1 MSDFTDLVDL
11 AAERLGASAVATND
25 DFFAS
30 KDNLLKASAPIFIE
44 GKYTDRGKWMDG
56 WESRRRRTPGHDWC
70 IVRLGLPGMVRG
82 VVVDTA
88 FFRGNFPES
97 CSLEACSVS
106 GHPDADQL
114 TSPATVWTEILPK
127 SCLEGDTQNRF
138 VIDAPQRFTHLRL
151 NIHPDGGVARLR
163 AYGDVVPEI
172 RWLGRP
178 GAEVD
183 LASVENG
190 ALVIAC
196 NDMFFGSRHNL
207 IMPGRG
213 VNMGDGW
220 ETKRSRGKGPDWV
233 LLALAAEGTIERIEV
248 DTLHFKGNAPESC
261 AVSVIHA
268 PGATVADLMRKDAEW
283 TEVLAR
289 TKLEPHTRHY
299 FDADVRVHP
308 AATHVRFRIW
318 PDGGVSRLRLLGTVT
333 REGREAFGV
342 RRLNL
347 LAPADAERDFR
358 SCCGSAAWAQR
369 MAMGRPF
376 ENLAEMRIAN
386 AEVWAKL
393 TPEDWQE
400 AFRAHPRIG
409 EKKAD
414 STADASPMS
423 RRWAEDEQ
431 SEASSATRATLDAL
445 GEVNKKY
452 EAKFGHIYIV
462 CATGKSA
469 EEMLALAEQRL
480 GNDPASELGNAG
492 DEQRKI
498 TDIRLHKLVHG

>member
-1 MSDFTDLVDL
+1 MSDFTELVDL
-11 AAERLGASAVATND
+11 AAERLGASAVVTND

-97 CSLEACSVS
+97 CSIEACSVP
-106 GHPDADQL
+106 GHPDPQRL

-127 SCLEGDTQNRF
+127 SLLKGDTQNRF
-138 VIDAPQRFTHLRL
+138 TLEAPQRFTHLRL
-151 NIHPDGGVARLR
+151 NIFPDGGVARLR
-163 AYGDVVPEI
+163 VYGDVVPDI

-190 ALVIAC
+190 ALVLGC

-220 ETKRSRGKGPDWV
+220 ETKRSRRAGPDWV
-233 LLALAAEGTIERIEV
+233 IVALGAQGTIDRIEV
-248 DTLHFKGNAPESC
+248 DTSHFKGNAPESC
-261 AVSVIHA
+261 AVEVIQA
-268 PGATVADLMRKDAEW
+268 PTASLEQLIANDGW

-289 TKLEPHTRHY
+289 TKLQPHTRHHY
-299 FDADVRVHP
+299 DGDVRAHAP
-308 AATHVRFRIW
+308 ATHARFRIW
-318 PDGGVSRLRLLGTVT
+318 PDGGVSRLRLFGTVT

-347 LAPADAERDFR
+347 LAPVDAAHDLR
-358 SCCGSAAWAQR
+358 SCCGSAAWAER
-369 MAMGRPF
+369 MAMGRPYRS
-376 ENLAEMRIAN
+376 LAEMRAAN
-386 AEVWAKL
+386 AEVWGKL
-393 TPEDWQE
+393 GPDDWQE

-414 STADASPMS
+414 SGAASSAMAK
-423 RRWAEDEQ
+423 RWAEDEQ
-431 SEASSATRATLDAL
+431 SEASHATAATLRAL
-445 GEVNKKY
+445 MLVNQEY

-469 EEMLALAEQRL
+469 EEMLALAEQRV
-480 GNDPASELGNAG
+480 GNDAATELRNAAE
-492 DEQRKI
+492 EQRKI